1 MKLKKLLALI
11 LALMMAVCVFAACS
25 DDTDTSKDEDDEKQ
39 EEKADKN
46 DKKEPEKEPEKKP
59 AEELSDEDAVK
70 AVVNEF
76 SDLYFAG
83 DEKALDY
90 VDKEAKGYETI
101 KKGIEEQQSMREKF
115 TGMASSF
122 GLPEEYIEEVEKMG
136 NEFADDV
143 FGKMKITV
151 NKVEVNGDEAV
162 AKCTFESPD
171 FDNME
176 GLMNEEILNEAMSS
190 AFTEEE
196 IEEIN
201 NADEKTQME
210 ASVKLI
216 DAVLDLMAE
225 KLEATSEDL
234 DYNLKKVDGNWIIVG
249 QAE

>member
-1 MKLKKLLALI
+1 MKKLLALI
-11 LALMMAVCVFAACS
+11 LALMMAVCVFAACG
-25 DDTDTSKDEDDEKQ
+25 DEKAADTKDDEKV
-39 EEKADKN
+39 EEKTG
-46 DKKEPEKEPEKKP
+46 EKETAEEP

-70 AVVNEF
+70 AVMSEF

-90 VDKEAKGYETI
+90 VDKEAEGYENI
-101 KKGIEEQQSMREKF
+101 KRGIEEQQGVREKF

-122 GLPEEYIEEVEKMG
+122 GLPEEYNEEVEKMG
-136 NEFADDV
+136 NEFADAV

-151 NKVEVNGDEAV
+151 NKVEINGDEAV

-176 GLMNEEILNEAMSS
+176 GLMNEDVLNEAMSS

-225 KLEATSEDL
+225 KIEVTSEDL
-234 DYNLKKVDGNWIIVG
+234 EYNLKKVDGNWIIVG